1 MSARKV
7 HGIWWHWCI
16 CVFVSLQLCICIPVV
31 VVWQFLGKA
40 QKEGARYQVT
50 WQWLNSRWQDLPSH
64 RSEPQI
70 HISLRSWKESQC
82 SRYQP
87 RENHIFDYQLFS
99 WGLFPFFLVES
110 KPKVDIF
117 CWHSYPALNIWLG
130 RSEFWCLGTNE
141 ISQNGHFFILN
152 HFPEIHIQAQ
162 GLNLVFNWVTS
173 WL

>member
-1 MSARKV
+1 MVVHLSWTLSFSNIPGTVLWRQMLSQHFVLFLYHWACDCAFCCVVVFKMSARKV
-7 HGIWWHWCI
+7 HGIWWHGCI

-82 SRYQP
+82 SRYQL

-99 WGLFPFFLVES
+99 WGLLLFFSWIETKS
-110 KPKVDIF
+110 
-117 CWHSYPALNIWLG
+117 WY
-130 RSEFWCLGTNE
+130 
-141 ISQNGHFFILN
+141 ILL
-152 HFPEIHIQAQ
+152 A
-162 GLNLVFNWVTS
+162 
-173 WL
+173 